1 VRLERAADLAKF
13 LLGREAGWAPEKV
26 DETIAGDETQSIAL
40 KTPVA
45 VRITYAT
52 AFVEGD
58 QISFRDDVYGWDA
71 ETLRD
76 LDAALAGHA

>member
-1 VRLERAADLAKF
+1 MY
-13 LLGREAGWAPEKV
+13 
-26 DETIAGDETQSIAL
+26 S
-40 KTPVA
+40 
-45 VRITYAT
+45 T

-58 QISFRDDVYGWDA
+58 QISFRDDVYGWDS